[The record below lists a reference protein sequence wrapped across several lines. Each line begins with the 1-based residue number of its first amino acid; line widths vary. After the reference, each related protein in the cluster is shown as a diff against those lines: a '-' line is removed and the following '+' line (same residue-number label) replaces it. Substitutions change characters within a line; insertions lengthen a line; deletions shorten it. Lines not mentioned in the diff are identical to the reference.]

1 MNELTNKLPALG
13 KVISFFGMAS
23 WAIIIIVNISLAVA
37 VFKSASALE
46 RQRGHSQF
54 GAPIIWAL
62 ATLVGGVLTVLAYW
76 FIHHSTL
83 SPQSSPK
90 PDSSNT

>member
-1 MNELTNKLPALG
+1 MNQSFLNIPGLNKLIPILVVAWWTLL
-13 KVISFFGMAS
+13 
-23 WAIIIIVNISLAVA
+23 IIVHVSLAIA
-37 VFKSASALE
+37 VFQRASALE
-46 RQRGHSQF
+46 RERARSPL

-62 ATLVGGVLTVLAYW
+62 ATLMGGVLTVLAYW

-90 PDSSNT
+90 PELPNS